1 MREFR
6 THITCEEIGLFAHF
20 NKIVYICE
28 RIHITYPFA
37 NEYIMKKSEQI
48 SYNYLRRYIDSIRS
62 VGRYSFTLEELQNE
76 FNISY
81 GALKQNLYRLKSKN
95 EIAQVRQGFYVTIPP
110 EYSKQGMLPPYLF
123 IDDLMKSLNKPYY
136 VALLS
141 AAALHGAAHQQ
152 PMEFFVI
159 VRTPAPRS
167 INNKKLKISFF
178 SKNNWGQDDIV
189 QKATNAGYINI
200 SSPELTALD
209 ILNYPQKIGLNRATT
224 VLQELAPIMKIS
236 ALVKTALRYQS
247 TPVIQRLGYI
257 LDKILGEEKLAESLQ
272 KALNRRSSIPVLLS
286 TQNENKGVTDETWK
300 VIKNVEIESD
310 L

>member
-1 MREFR
+1 
-6 THITCEEIGLFAHF
+6 
-20 NKIVYICE
+20 
-28 RIHITYPFA
+28 
-37 NEYIMKKSEQI
+37 MKKSEQI

-178 SKNNWGQDDIV
+178 SKNNWEQDDIV
-189 QKATNAGYINI
+189 QKATDAGYINI

-209 ILNYPQKIGLNRATT
+209 LLNYPQKNGLNRATT